1 MSDHEEIESS
11 VAAWVLGA
19 LDAEEADSV
28 RSHAEGCPTCREV
41 AGRLRRV
48 VGALPLVVDEV
59 SPPTRLRE
67 RVLAAAGASPRA
79 GHGPVLERPLGREP
93 KWRGPALIGGVG
105 RRVAAH
111 TVAAGALGWPLV
123 GV

>member
-59 SPPTRLRE
+59 SPPTRLRQ
-67 RVLAAAGASPRA
+67 RVLAAAGSTRCGSSRGKETPSRPRSSCRTA
-79 GHGPVLERPLGREP
+79 MAP
-93 KWRGPALIGGVG
+93 
-105 RRVAAH
+105 
-111 TVAAGALGWPLV
+111 GWCWSTNPSRATR
-123 GV
+123 

>member
-67 RVLAAAGASPRA
+67 RVLAAAGPSPIAR
-79 GHGPVLERPLGREP
+79 HVPILSRRLGREP
-93 KWRGPALIGGVG
+93 KRLTP
-105 RRVAAH
+105 
-111 TVAAGALGWPLV
+111 TFT
-123 GV
+123 